1 MMASVLYVWIE
12 SLPRSARL
20 VLSILMAALVRLALS
35 RLLFSKV
42 GASTVELLLVS
53 FPMKLF
59 FILCNN
65 CPPNEDTNDE
75 INAV

>member
-1 MMASVLYVWIE
+1 MIVSTLYVLIE
-12 SLPRSARL
+12 STPRSARL
-20 VLSILMAALVRLALS
+20 VLSRLMVELVRLALS

-59 FILCNN
+59 FRLRNN
-65 CPPNEDTNDE
+65 PSNEDTTDE
-75 INAV
+75 INAI